1 MSYCFYSG
9 NPGKREV
16 SLLMSLLLELGPAVS
31 GPNHWTD
38 LHPRSIQGAQLQ
50 LSHRWHNKLWTTAG
64 AAETWGP
71 RTLRL
76 GPLNNAKFSLPPSLL
91 SHQELSAPIYESLSY
106 FLLPSQSFVTA
117 SSLQSHFSSQNSGDP
132 LPCSILWAP
141 PWLYCVITRVNPRV
155 VSSF

>member
-1 MSYCFYSG
+1 
-9 NPGKREV
+9 
-16 SLLMSLLLELGPAVS
+16 MSLLLELGPAVS

-106 FLLPSQSFVTA
+106 FFSKLLSKLCDSIQSAESLLLSEFWGSIALQHSLGPSMV
-117 SSLQSHFSSQNSGDP
+117 
-132 LPCSILWAP
+132 IL
-141 PWLYCVITRVNPRV
+141 CDHQG
-155 VSSF
+155 